1 MNLYF
6 GNVDFDEFD
15 NVDPGDTFEYRGNH
29 YWYKAV
35 IDEDQI
41 CFHDTCGRHF
51 PIALENV
58 GEADT
63 VMFAAKTLH
72 EANQEAQRVVERAH
86 TKVASLLNFWDKN

>member
-6 GNVDFDEFD
+6 GKVDFNEFD
-15 NVDPGDTFEYRGNH
+15 NVDPSDTFKHGDNH

-58 GEADT
+58 GEADIA
-63 VMFAAKTLH
+63 MFAAKKLH
-72 EANQEAQRVVERAH
+72 QAH
-86 TKVASLLNFWDKN
+86 TEAEQAYNKRMNELEQLIKFWDKN